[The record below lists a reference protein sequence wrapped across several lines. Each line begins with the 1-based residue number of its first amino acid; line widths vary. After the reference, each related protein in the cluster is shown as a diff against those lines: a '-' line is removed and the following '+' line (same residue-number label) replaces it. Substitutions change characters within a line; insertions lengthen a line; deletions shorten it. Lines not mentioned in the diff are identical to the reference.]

1 MSSFI
6 QYINS
11 QNQYKYLIITILVLI
26 DVAAVTYLV
35 LL

>member
-6 QYINS
+6 QYIDR

-26 DVAAVTYLV
+26 DVAAATYLV